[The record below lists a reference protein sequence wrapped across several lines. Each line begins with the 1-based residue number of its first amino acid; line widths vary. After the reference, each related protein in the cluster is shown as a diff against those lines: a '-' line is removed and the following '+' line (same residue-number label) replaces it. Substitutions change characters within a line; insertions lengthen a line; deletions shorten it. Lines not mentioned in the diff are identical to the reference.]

1 MFKVNNRSTRKRCEI
16 CSKLTTET
24 PERHQGRQPGTF
36 IVNFENISHLF
47 FSVSIVDFEQ
57 ANFCWVFFFI
67 FDYKV
72 LFVCVKDKTCLRM
85 AIPAHY
91 FNIFG
96 SIFGVLFCLIIKKL
110 IVGIKTIWKSVRKF
124 PCAA

>member
-16 CSKLTTET
+16 CSKLTIET

-36 IVNFENISHLF
+36 IVNF
-47 FSVSIVDFEQ
+47 VSIVDFEQ
-57 ANFCWVFFFI
+57 VNFCWVFFFI

-110 IVGIKTIWKSVRKF
+110 IVGIKTI
-124 PCAA
+124 